1 MTTMRAALRGVKR
14 VRWWRRNGTSVAI
27 ATMGVLIV
35 FIICNIVKLATDLG
49 ANKTSVVPPVAT
61 TKVTLQKTT
70 TLTLKPIVELPEE
83 SNSNEQDN
91 IQQYMEET
99 FEISSMNY
107 YSARNVSTGYS
118 AEVVNPVPTSKQQVY
133 TYLGRTYDEEDVQNI
148 ARIAWFEQGI
158 CGKEMTQLA
167 AAVLINRSHWTE
179 FGSTYLECF
188 YQDGQYAIQTIQKY
202 ESSEEIPEEAYEWI
216 RELLRGES
224 EYGEVPATVVFQ
236 AQFPQGIDTYATAA
250 NTYICYAD
258 ESLLGEYIP

>member
-1 MTTMRAALRGVKR
+1 
-14 VRWWRRNGTSVAI
+14 
-27 ATMGVLIV
+27 MGVRIV

-49 ANKTSVVPPVAT
+49 ANKTSVVPSVTT

-70 TLTLKPIVELPEE
+70 TLTLEPIVELPEE

-118 AEVVNPVPTSKQQVY
+118 TEVVNPVSTSKQQVY

-188 YQDGQYAIQTIQKY
+188 YQDGQYSIYTIERY
-202 ESSEEIPEEAYEWI
+202 ESSEEIPEEVYDWI
-216 RELLRGES
+216 VELLSGES
-224 EYGEVPATVVFQ
+224 VYGEVPATVVFQ